1 MLFPKSIS
9 QLIAGIGLK
18 GGGERQRVDQQSLSA
33 SSGEPCSYNESP
45 LVGARHHIAKLLFLA
60 CCTTIQANADET
72 ALPIPNDIATLTAS
86 REALANDPHRPR
98 YHLSSPIGTLHDP
111 GGFAYW
117 KGKYHLFYISPG
129 GKGHA
134 VSEDMVHWK
143 DRARIPGIAGLTGQM
158 QVTEN
163 EAWLSFA
170 RGTNGVYLARSK
182 DPDLSSWTTWKA
194 LSGDELQADHSTPID
209 SFFWQED
216 DQWWM
221 ILRQAKERTG
231 LYHWDNKVPRLS
243 LFHSRDLR
251 KWTRHPE
258 PFFEKRYGIERGHD
272 LACASLMPIGK
283 HRHLLYY
290 FVHARGPA
298 YTIGRYDKQKLSFEE
313 EHSQLFSFGP
323 VLYGSLHAPSGLIT
337 PDGRL
342 VTIFNI
348 TENMGTKREVIT
360 EGWKGMMSLPRVLS
374 LHKDYGK
381 PPVLQERPFIIESN
395 LRDFFNPLQIE
406 PVAELKSLRGES
418 VRIENLTVESGKEVV
433 LPNVSG
439 RALEIE
445 AEIDFREAREVSLD
459 ILHSPAG
466 EERTRIRIF
475 REAWHG
481 RSENAHTL
489 SIDVSESSLD
499 PRVPAR
505 TPESGPLWLE
515 EDAPLR
521 LRVFIDHSVVEVF
534 ANDRQC
540 LTIRTYPSRE
550 DSQLVSFRARGGSA
564 TLKQLTA
571 WKMKSIWPELAE

>member
-1 MLFPKSIS
+1 MNIS
-9 QLIAGIGLK
+9 RHRTLIAFVSLLVVASGII
-18 GGGERQRVDQQSLSA
+18 Q
-33 SSGEPCSYNESP
+33 
-45 LVGARHHIAKLLFLA
+45 
-60 CCTTIQANADET
+60 TIADET
-72 ALPIPNDIATLTAS
+72 AVALPNDVASLTTS
-86 REALANDPHRPR
+86 RESLANDPHRPR

-111 GGFAYW
+111 GGFAFW

-134 VSEDMVHWK
+134 VSEDMVHWE

-158 QVTEN
+158 QVTES
-163 EAWLSFA
+163 EALLSFA
-170 RGTNGVYLARSK
+170 RGRNGVYLARSS
-182 DPDLSSWTTWKA
+182 DTELESWTTWKT
-194 LSGDELQADHSTPID
+194 LTVDELKADHSTPID

-231 LYHWDNKVPRLS
+231 LYHWDNKFPRLS

-251 KWTRHPE
+251 TWTRHPE

-283 HRHLLYY
+283 DRHLLYY

-298 YTIGRYDKQKLSFEE
+298 CTIGRYNPQSRTFEE
-313 EHSQLFSFGP
+313 EHSQPFSFGP
-323 VLYGSLHAPSGLIT
+323 VLSGALHAPSGLIT

-348 TENMGTKREVIT
+348 TENMGPKREAIT
-360 EGWKGMMSLPRVLS
+360 KGWQGMMSLPRVLS
-374 LHKDYGK
+374 LHDDYGK
-381 PPVLQERPFIIESN
+381 PPVLQDKPFIIESN
-395 LRDFFNPLQIE
+395 LRDFFNPLRIE
-406 PVAELKSLRGES
+406 PVAELNSLRGES
-418 VRIENLTVESGKEVV
+418 ISIENLTVESGKEVV
-433 LPNVSG
+433 LPNVRG

-445 AEIDFREAREVSLD
+445 AEINFREARDVSLD
-459 ILHSPAG
+459 ILRSPKG
-466 EERTRIRIF
+466 EERTRIRLF

-481 RSENAHTL
+481 RSQNAHTL
-489 SIDVSESSLD
+489 SIDVDESSLD
-499 PRVPAR
+499 PHIPAR

-515 EDAPLR
+515 EDEPLR

-550 DSQLVSFRARGGSA
+550 DSQQVSLRARGGSA
-564 TLKQLTA
+564 TLKKLTA
-571 WKMKSIWPELAE
+571 WKMKSIWPELHDGSEKEG